1 MTLGFWVGKGNEPGN
16 GGLSATPLVAKI
28 SQPFDGLT
36 LSEASDIVEF
46 LYSSTIS
53 PTLKDKR
60 EG

>member
-1 MTLGFWVGKGNEPGN
+1 
-16 GGLSATPLVAKI
+16 
-28 SQPFDGLT
+28 LT